1 MSESA
6 TNTHRVVAG
15 VLRRGGRALL
25 VHRSARRAWYP
36 DSWDLPG
43 GHVRDGETP
52 ARGLERELDEEL
64 GVAAVIDGEP
74 FAYLKGDDFRADIWL
89 IDRWQ
94 GEPCNRNP
102 SEHDALAWLNEQEMA
117 GLALA
122 DPRLVPLVGAA
133 LNA

>member
-1 MSESA
+1 MP
-6 TNTHRVVAG
+6 T
-15 VLRRGGRALL
+15 
-25 VHRSARRAWYP
+25 
-36 DSWDLPG
+36 
-43 GHVRDGETP
+43 
-52 ARGLERELDEEL
+52 RGLERELDEGL

-74 FAYLKGDDFRADIWL
+74 FAYLQGDDFRADIWL

-94 GEPCNRNP
+94 GEPCNRDP

-122 DPRLVPLVGAA
+122 DPRLAPLVGAA

>member
-1 MSESA
+1 MSEPA
-6 TNTHRVVAG
+6 TNTHRMVAG

-43 GHVRDGETP
+43 GHVRDGEMP

-74 FAYLKGDDFRADIWL
+74 FAYLQGDDFRADIWL

-102 SEHDALAWLNEQEMA
+102 SEHDALAWLNDQEMA

-122 DPRLVPLVGAA
+122 DPRLAPLVGAA